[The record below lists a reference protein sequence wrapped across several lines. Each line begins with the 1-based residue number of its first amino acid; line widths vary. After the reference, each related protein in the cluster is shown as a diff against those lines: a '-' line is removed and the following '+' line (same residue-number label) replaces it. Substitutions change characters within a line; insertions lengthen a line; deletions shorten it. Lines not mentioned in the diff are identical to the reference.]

1 MRIRSLSLAAIGFV
15 CLVSGSSIAQA
26 PRFEVEQDCKVVP
39 DTAVVPTAGQVR
51 ERRELRA
58 RLDSVGRANGVAA
71 PTGLLLVDVDSTRR
85 GKVFFI
91 ETNYS
96 QELVNTATRSVAE
109 YLETLPP
116 GKSYQAL
123 IRIDGEYAAMAPG
136 KRHCSPT
143 LANRD
148 QLGEMMQRVLRR
160 YPGAGSL
167 PKPEVKRAVVRLVV
181 NREGTVSYVE
191 VERPTG
197 DENLDPYVT
206 AIAERLRFLPAKLDD
221 LAYDTRFR
229 FTLSFNVR

>member
-1 MRIRSLSLAAIGFV
+1 MRIRTISLAAVGFCV
-15 CLVSGSSIAQA
+15 LFAGRSIAQT
-26 PRFEVEQDCKVVP
+26 PTIEVTQDCKVLS

-51 ERRELRA
+51 ERRELQA
-58 RLDSVGRANGVAA
+58 RLVALGRRNGVAT

-85 GKVFFI
+85 GKVIFI
-91 ETNYS
+91 ETNYP
-96 QELVNTATRSVAE
+96 QELVNTATRAVGA

-123 IRIDGEYAAMAPG
+123 IRINGEYPVMAAG
-136 KRHCSPT
+136 KRHCAPT
-143 LANRD
+143 LANHQD
-148 QLGEMMQRVLRR
+148 LVDMVQRVLRR

-221 LAYDTRFR
+221 MAFDARFR